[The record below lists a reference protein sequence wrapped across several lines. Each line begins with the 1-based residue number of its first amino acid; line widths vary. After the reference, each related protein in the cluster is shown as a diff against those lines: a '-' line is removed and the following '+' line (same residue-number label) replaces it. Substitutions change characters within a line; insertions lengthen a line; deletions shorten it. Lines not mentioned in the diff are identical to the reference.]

1 MSESLSAASV
11 IPLDF
16 AKEHMVFNA
25 DVAHPVVLSNK
36 GELYHPERL
45 VPNALYSIHHQNK
58 PLTLSYFSSVEIRS
72 VANLF

>member
-36 GELYHPERL
+36 GALYHPQGAK
-45 VPNALYSIHHQNK
+45 PNE
-58 PLTLSYFSSVEIRS
+58 F
-72 VANLF
+72 F